1 MDSDPR
7 TFERRRLRF
16 IQVAG
21 RPAGRAERSAVA
33 VAVAVVA
40 KSSSP
45 SFQVLH
51 CYECVVVGRH

>member
-33 VAVAVVA
+33 VAVVA